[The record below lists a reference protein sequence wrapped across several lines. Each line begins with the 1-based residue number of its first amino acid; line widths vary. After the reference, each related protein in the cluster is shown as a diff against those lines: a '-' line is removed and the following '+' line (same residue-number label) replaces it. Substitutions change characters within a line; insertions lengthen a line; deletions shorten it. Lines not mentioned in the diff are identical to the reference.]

1 MARRKKTSATTTR
14 RSAAASAAATASTV
28 TQINSLIKKLEK
40 ERAHHVSAIEEI
52 DKTFAQL
59 GMGVPGR
66 ARGRRGASSS
76 PVMPRGMRGRTGRR
90 VQGVKQALYDA
101 LGAKPQ
107 SPTELQEKVSS
118 SLGSDVAIAT
128 QLNALKKEGKAKNVG
143 RGQWVKGK

>member
-1 MARRKKTSATTTR
+1 MARRKKTTTSTR

-40 ERAHHVSAIEEI
+40 ERAHHIDAIEEI

-59 GMGVPGR
+59 GMATPGR
-66 ARGRRGASSS
+66 ARSGRRLSG
-76 PVMPRGMRGRTGRR
+76 PIMPRGLRGRSGKR
-90 VQGVKQALYDA
+90 VQGVKQALEDA
-101 LGAKPQ
+101 LTTKPQ
-107 SPTELQEKVSS
+107 SPTQLQEKVSS
-118 SLGSDVAIAT
+118 KVGADVAIAT